1 MALAKQKNGAV
12 SAGSSSHG
20 GGLAI
25 TEPQRGLC
33 GAEDDL
39 WALEGQQ
46 AAIML
51 PWHLF
56 KRPPPRPL
64 PELLWMFS
72 FFSVFLQGGGAL
84 KFEADVQRH

>member
-1 MALAKQKNGAV
+1 MAQAKQKNGAV
-12 SAGSSSHG
+12 SAGGSSQG

-56 KRPPPRPL
+56 KLPPHPTLTTTPL
-64 PELLWMFS
+64 LEMFS
-72 FFSVFLQGGGAL
+72 FFSRWGGL
-84 KFEADVQRH
+84 EFEADVQRH

>member
-1 MALAKQKNGAV
+1 MASAKQKNGAV

-56 KRPPPRPL
+56 NPTPHPPPYPTSL
-64 PELLWMFS
+64 NVFI
-72 FFSVFLQGGGAL
+72 FF
-84 KFEADVQRH
+84 

>member
-1 MALAKQKNGAV
+1 MAPAKQKNGAV
-12 SAGSSSHG
+12 SAGGSSHG

-39 WALEGQQ
+39 WVLEGQQ

-56 KRPPPRPL
+56 KLPPSPPH
-64 PELLWMFS
+64 FS
-72 FFSVFLQGGGAL
+72 GCFHFFLDGRDWSLRLMCRDINWRQ
-84 KFEADVQRH
+84 